1 MTTATPPE
9 PSNNWFHRMRR
20 GETPAPPVAG
30 LLGEQIRQVDL
41 AAGTLEADYL
51 ADERFA
57 NPAGGVQG
65 GMLGAMLDALTAG
78 LVDATLQPGEHVA
91 TLGLSLQF
99 PGAARPGPL
108 QGRAWFGR
116 RGREVCF
123 VNAELV
129 QGGRVVATAQA
140 VCKVMPA
147 R

>member
-1 MTTATPPE
+1 MTTSAPPE
-9 PSNNWFHRMRR
+9 LSNNWFHRMHR
-20 GETPAPPVAG
+20 GEAPAPPVAG
-30 LLGEQIRQVDL
+30 LLGEQIREVDV
-41 AAGTLEADYL
+41 AAGTLQADYL

-78 LVDATLQPGEHVA
+78 LVDATLQPGEVVA
-91 TLGLSLQF
+91 TLGLNLQF

-123 VNAELV
+123 VNAELA

-140 VCKVMPA
+140 VCKVLPA